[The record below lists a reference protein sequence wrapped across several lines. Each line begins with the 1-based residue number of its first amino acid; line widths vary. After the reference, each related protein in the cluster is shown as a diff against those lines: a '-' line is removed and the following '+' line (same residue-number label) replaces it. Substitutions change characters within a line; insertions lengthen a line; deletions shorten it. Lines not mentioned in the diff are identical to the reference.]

1 MIILLDTNIVL
12 ELISDKV
19 SFSDGA
25 AKIFS
30 LIKNKENKEIN
41 GFICARTV
49 SYFLRK

>member
-1 MIILLDTNIVL
+1 MRILLGTNMVL

-30 LIKNKENKEIN
+30 LIEKKEIG

-49 SYFLRK
+49 SDFLQK